1 MEQLNINSVVL
12 DDKVLSVL
20 KELQQEHES
29 VSEMY
34 IDHIETLIDYLIDT
48 DTDNINALGM
58 IRVLR
63 MLKKDLTILS
73 GR

>member
-20 KELQQEHES
+20 KDLQQEHES

-63 MLKKDLTILS
+63 MLKKDLTALS

>member
-34 IDHIETLIDYLIDT
+34 IDQIETLIDYLIDT

>member
-20 KELQQEHES
+20 KDLQQEHES

>member
-20 KELQQEHES
+20 KDLQQEHES

-58 IRVLR
+58 IRVLH

>member
-34 IDHIETLIDYLIDT
+34 IDKIETLIDYLIDT

>member
-63 MLKKDLTILS
+63 MLKKDLTALS

>member
-34 IDHIETLIDYLIDT
+34 IDHIETLIDYFIDT

>member
-20 KELQQEHES
+20 KDLQQEHES

-34 IDHIETLIDYLIDT
+34 IDHIETLIDYLIET